1 MVAVGED
8 EAFVVAHGYGYGC
21 GCALCPGKV
30 GAFLFYILGRD
41 E

>member
-1 MVAVGED
+1 MAMAMAMAV
-8 EAFVVAHGYGYGC
+8 
-21 GCALCPGKV
+21 LCVPGRV